1 MINIQNDNNSVLSKE
16 ERQFEGEVEVEVE
29 VEDEAVEDEAVEDEA
44 VEDEAV
50 EDEAVEDEVEKGKAE
65 EGKAEEGKAEEGK
78 AEEGKAEEGKA
89 EETSRYDGLSKSS
102 LFTIASVV
110 FTISVISTLYIF
122 GFNSST
128 SVTFSRMIDITSLC
142 ALLVIFTLIYYVTN
156 KKKKYEII
164 DNSVDNVEKLLKG
177 QNFLGLVFSILVLYL
192 VIFISGVPMTNDTK
206 PITILVFESL
216 LWMLILS
223 TIFIQLIKFLFDTN
237 LRTIIFDNLRRTISY
252 VKKGPNERKKY
263 REDKKDK
270 DKKDKDKKD
279 KDKKDKDK
287 TGKDKDLKTGEKVE
301 SEQTKSGIKASST
314 GEKGSE
320 VFHVSNNLYN
330 YEEAQAVCASFSS
343 RLATYDEIEQSYN
356 KGGEFCGYGWSD
368 GQMILFPTQK
378 STYDKLQLLPGH
390 GNDCGRTGVNGGF
403 MSNPNTQHGVNC
415 YGKKPEGIDPSPEK
429 SIVQKNEKDIIN
441 DAKVKYWQKHKD
453 QMLKID
459 SFNKTKWSEY

>member
-1 MINIQNDNNSVLSKE
+1 
-16 ERQFEGEVEVEVE
+16 
-29 VEDEAVEDEAVEDEA
+29 
-44 VEDEAV
+44 
-50 EDEAVEDEVEKGKAE
+50 
-65 EGKAEEGKAEEGK
+65 
-78 AEEGKAEEGKA
+78 
-89 EETSRYDGLSKSS
+89 
-102 LFTIASVV
+102 
-110 FTISVISTLYIF
+110 
-122 GFNSST
+122 
-128 SVTFSRMIDITSLC
+128 MIDITSLC

-156 KKKKYEII
+156 KKKKYEIL
-164 DNSVDNVEKLLKG
+164 DNSVDSVEKLLKG
-177 QNFLGLVFSILVLYL
+177 QNFLALVFSILVLYL
-192 VIFISGVPMTNDTK
+192 IIFISGVPMTNETK
-206 PITILVFESL
+206 PITILIFESL
-216 LWMLILS
+216 LWILILS
-223 TIFIQLIKFLFDTN
+223 TIFIQLINFLFDTN

-252 VKKGPNERKKY
+252 VKKGPKERKKY
-263 REDKKDK
+263 RKDKKDK

-287 TGKDKDLKTGEKVE
+287 TDKGKTGKDKEVKTGGKV
-301 SEQTKSGIKASST
+301 EQTKSSIKTTSA
-314 GEKGSE
+314 GENGSE

-343 RLATYDEIEQSYN
+343 RLATYDEIEKSYN

-368 GQMILFPTQK
+368 AQMILFPTQK

-403 MSNPNTQHGVNC
+403 MPNPNSQHGVNC

-453 QMLKID
+453 QMLIVD